1 VGGRMMKTRRDFL
14 RTTGAALGAAVLSNT
29 VMSLP
34 GNAADGALVAQ
45 VGAACM
51 RLAPLGWRDMLLK
64 VTGGQFDLTAA
75 NLGAEL
81 SKTLTAIDRSQPGFG
96 DFNSAGTRGVSP
108 GQPDLSLLYHAFAAP
123 TVVTGADGKTPL
135 GGFPTLAEIATLENY
150 IYAAANADL
159 AKIRTQAR
167 AVGGQDLAI
176 VVYALEYRNVSQ
188 SVGGRAAQLC
198 FSRTGI
204 SHLGTIEPFYD
215 GARRSFATL
224 DPARPF
230 AFRSVPQR
238 FAAFLATRVGGAATG
253 FAPQDMQPGD
263 DKRDFWVPLHKLFD
277 GPECLAGTNLSVAFT
292 SHLVN
297 EKLRQFQRY
306 MTLNGVPGARYT
318 EDQLNQYPFVLR
330 DAEIG
335 ALSNNPDFGPGVLV
349 PRPRAK
355 LAEVA
360 TLPGS
365 STPLTFEVPS
375 EEDYPKP
382 LTLYYSSLQILPVGA
397 DTEPAYMAGRAPE
410 AQRPA
415 PEYVNVRHRLQ
426 GDTIESLNRRPDM
439 MRMIYD
445 GKYPAV
451 HYIDYAGNGWI
462 EVRCPA
468 IEAVVKSSKPAYVIV
483 SPPDFFPSV
492 SQRELTR
499 WWLDEMP
506 VALQKTLW
514 ALPPLPLSQQRMAAD
529 VTLAAGFSINDTTMT
544 CLVAQPGGA
553 AGPAQLANGPNADR
567 SVGLPD
573 AAAGIFDPGWETS
586 QGYIYLDKGN
596 DPSAGDPPAIQPYMQ
611 SIGLGTPFLEDVKL
625 CATLGNYWP
634 GVAPDNT
641 RSFPPEKQASPTLGF
656 SYSWPT
662 SAPLTDIETGIDAFP
677 GSQTFMPWDGVR
689 GPRMDKEEVVYADI
703 YDVDYIDLQGTM
715 TAALTGKIDFK
726 EYIARVVSM
735 EAVYWALGI
744 HPVDSTV
751 DSEIRDI
758 LRQKARWAL
767 QSFRTVEPK
776 DKTELAAAVAAVG
789 ADPQLTW
796 EYRFF
801 LFTANGQSQDK
812 ARNETRVLIKDRVV
826 AYTART
832 DDPNKAMVLLQRNG
846 GQWALDTTMPT

>member
-1 VGGRMMKTRRDFL
+1 M
-14 RTTGAALGAAVLSNT
+14 GAAVLANSAI
-29 VMSLP
+29 SLP
-34 GNAADGALVAQ
+34 GDAAEGTLISQ
-45 VGAACM
+45 VGAACR
-51 RLAPLGWRDMLLK
+51 RLAPLGWREMLLK
-64 VTGGQFDLTAA
+64 VTGGQLDITSPDLAA
-75 NLGAEL
+75 QLA
-81 SKTLTAIDRSQPGFG
+81 KPLTAIDRNQPGFG
-96 DFNSAGTRGVSP
+96 DFNAAGTKGVSP

-123 TVVTGADGKTPL
+123 TVAAGADGKTPL
-135 GGFPTLAEIATLENY
+135 AGFPTLAEIAVLENY
-150 IYAAANADL
+150 IYAAAEADL
-159 AKIRTQAR
+159 AKIIQQAR
-167 AVGGQDLAI
+167 SVGGQELAV

-198 FSRTGI
+198 FSRTGVA
-204 SHLGTIEPFYD
+204 HLGTAEPLYD
-215 GARRSFATL
+215 GALRAFSTL

-238 FAAFLATRVGGAATG
+238 FAAFLATRVGGSGAG
-253 FAPQDMQPGD
+253 FGPQDAQPGD

-277 GPECLAGTNLSVAFT
+277 GPECLVGSNLTVTFT

-306 MTLNGVPGARYT
+306 LTLNGVPGARFT
-318 EDQLNQYPFVLR
+318 EEQLNQYPFVLR
-330 DAEIG
+330 DGEIG
-335 ALSNNPDFGPGVLV
+335 ALSSNPDFGPGVLV
-349 PRPRAK
+349 PRPRPQ

-365 STPLTFEVPS
+365 SKPVTFEVPS
-375 EEDYPKP
+375 DKDYPKP
-382 LTLYYSSLQILPVGA
+382 LSLYYSSLQILPVGG
-397 DTEPAYMAGRAPE
+397 DTEPAFMSGRAPE

-415 PEYVNVRHRLQ
+415 PEYVNIRHRYQ
-426 GDTIESLNRRPDM
+426 GESIESLNRRPDM
-439 MRMIYD
+439 MRLIYD

-451 HYIDYAGNGWI
+451 HYVDYAGNGWI
-462 EVRCPA
+462 EVHCPA
-468 IEAVVKSSKPAYVIV
+468 IEKVVKTSKPAFVIV

-492 SQRELTR
+492 SQRQLTR

-544 CLVAQPGGA
+544 CLVAQPSA
-553 AGPAQLANGPNADR
+553 AGGPVQHANGPNADR
-567 SVGLPD
+567 SIGLPD

-596 DPSAGDPPAIQPYMQ
+596 DPAAGDPPAIQPYMQ
-611 SIGLGTPFLEDVKL
+611 AIGLGTPFLEDIKL

-641 RSFPPEKQASPTLGF
+641 RSFPPEKQASAALGF
-656 SYSWPT
+656 TYSWPT
-662 SAPLTDIETGIDAFP
+662 SAPLTDIETGIAPLP
-677 GSQTFMPWDGVR
+677 GTQTFMPWDGVR

-703 YDVDYIDLQGTM
+703 YDVDYLDLQGTM
-715 TAALTGKIDFK
+715 TAALTGRIDFN

-751 DSEIRDI
+751 DSVIRGI
-758 LRQKARWAL
+758 LREKARWAL
-767 QSFRTVEPK
+767 QSFRTVEPR
-776 DKTELAAAVAAVG
+776 DKEELSAAIAAAG
-789 ADPQLTW
+789 ADPALKW

-812 ARNETRVLIKDRVV
+812 ARSETRVLVKDRVV
-826 AYTART
+826 AYTARAAG
-832 DDPNKAMVLLQRNG
+832 DPNKAVVLLQRNG
-846 GQWALDTTMPT
+846 GQWTLDTTMPT